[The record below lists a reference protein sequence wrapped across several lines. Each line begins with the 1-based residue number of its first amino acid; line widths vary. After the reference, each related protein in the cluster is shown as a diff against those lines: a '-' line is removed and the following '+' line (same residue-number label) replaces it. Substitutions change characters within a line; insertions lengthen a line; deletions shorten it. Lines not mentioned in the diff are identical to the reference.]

1 MTKRY
6 NTVDG
11 DFLRRHHIYVKEKI
25 QVLDIILGK
34 DIASYIR
41 PHRKMLIYSII
52 FAVAASFFVVVPAYL
67 IQPFIDEGM
76 KTGNDPV
83 SWKIP
88 WIAFD
93 SSHLFSW
100 HRTKLVLIRQC
111 SPNKLLFLLTGIAV
125 LSVIFKSISLY
136 LSGMAAAAFSN
147 RAVKSLRIDLFK
159 KFVSLPLGFY
169 HKKKAG
175 ELIARAT
182 ADISVMQGNIANI
195 LIGLIQYPL
204 TITVFFIYLIFMN
217 YKLTLIVFVV
227 TPLIVGLIRLFGRKV
242 KKHATRVQ
250 DIVAEVTSLYHETLM
265 CLKVIHGFV
274 RGDEETRKFSEKAE
288 KLYKE
293 VMRWRRWDLGVGPM
307 MDATV
312 FMVLPSILIVG
323 KIYFHHTLGELVSML
338 YAFSRMYAPVKK
350 LAKINNKLR
359 SLQGA
364 TRRVFEVM
372 ETKPE
377 IVNHRG
383 AKTLKRHN
391 DTIEF
396 KNVSFGYTPGTNVLK
411 DISFKIKA
419 GEMAAF
425 VGSTGAG
432 KSTILDLLPRFY
444 DVTGGAITIDGYD
457 IRDVTLESLRR
468 QIGIVNQDIILFNNT
483 VAYNIAYGSSV
494 KDFNAIQSAA
504 KAGHAHEFILELP
517 DKYETVIGDQGDM
530 LSGGQKQRI
539 AIARALLINPAIL
552 ILDEA
557 ASALDAESEM
567 LVQKAI
573 DNLAGKRTIL
583 VAAHR
588 LGTIMKADHI
598 FVMEDGKIVESGTSE
613 ELLSINGRFRELYEL
628 QFKDQT
634 NPL

>member
-1 MTKRY
+1 METFY
-6 NTVDG
+6 DAN
-11 DFLRRHHIYVKEKI
+11 VKEKI

-159 KFVSLPLGFY
+159 KFISLPLGFY

-204 TITVFFIYLIFMN
+204 TIAVFFIYLIFMN

-274 RGDEETRKFSEKAE
+274 RGDEETKKFSEKAE

-312 FMVLPSILIVG
+312 FMVLPSILIIG

-364 TRRVFEVM
+364 TRRIFEIM

-377 IVNHRG
+377 IVSHRG

-396 KNVSFGYTPGTNVLK
+396 RNVSFGYTPGTNVLK

-468 QIGIVNQDIILFNNT
+468 QIGIVSQDIILFNNT

-588 LGTIMKADHI
+588 LGTIMKANHI

-634 NPL
+634 NPLSDTDRY